1 MEKDIVIAILSALSF
16 FNLIFAVVNFNTN
29 ARLHKINRVLLLVL
43 GKKAAEEIGNNEQV
57 KGETE

>member
-29 ARLHKINRVLLLVL
+29 ARLRKINRVSPCA
-43 GKKAAEEIGNNEQV
+43 GQKSRRRNRQQRAS
-57 KGETE
+57 